1 MARHGVA
8 RQGSVWQGT
17 ARRGLF
23 SKELQTMNLSVD
35 ISKLNLGDCILRHV
49 CESIIGTTKE
59 QDQDLW
65 QLSMLQLADVVRK
78 QLKKQHGRDITVRI
92 VGCEIHVLT
101 DAEAAEY
108 NPMRFDAGLR
118 LARASHRR
126 LLAVNT
132 SKLSPE
138 QRERHIKNVGN
149 QAHKLSML
157 RRKSEVPLPATE
169 RTTPAMV
176 FGKRKK

>member
-1 MARHGVA
+1 
-8 RQGSVWQGT
+8 
-17 ARRGLF
+17 
-23 SKELQTMNLSVD
+23 MNLSID

-78 QLKKQHGRDITVRI
+78 QLKKQHGREITVRI
-92 VGCEIHVLT
+92 VGQEIHVLT

-108 NPMRFDAGLR
+108 NPKRFDAGLR
-118 LARASHRR
+118 LARKAHRR

-132 SKLSPE
+132 SKLAPD
-138 QRERHIKNVGN
+138 QRDVHMKNIGN

-157 RRKSEVPLPATE
+157 RRKDEVPIPATE
-169 RTTPAMV
+169 RTTPAMS
-176 FGKRKK
+176 FGERKK

>member
-1 MARHGVA
+1 
-8 RQGSVWQGT
+8 
-17 ARRGLF
+17 
-23 SKELQTMNLSVD
+23 MNLKIDTS
-35 ISKLNLGDCILRHV
+35 SLTLGSCILRHA
-49 CESIIGTTKE
+49 CEDILGVTKE
-59 QDQDLW
+59 QNQDAW
-65 QLSMLQLADVVRK
+65 QLAMLQLADVVRK
-78 QLKKQHGRDITVRI
+78 QLRKQHGREITVRV

-108 NPMRFDAGLR
+108 NPVRFAAGLR